1 MATSGHEKLTAL
13 NQTVAGLQAQV
24 VGILDGV
31 HAIGKMTHASVA
43 ISGAAILDATLERCL
58 KRTMREMTRKM
69 YDDLF
74 DPMRSLG
81 SFASKIAL
89 AYALEVIDLDT
100 YHEMEK
106 VRKIRNEFAH
116 STTNL
121 HFNSDEIAPLYAA
134 LKRPEQ
140 TKCTDQQPNRVFME
154 CVSVIEKSLQD
165 YLARLGTRP
174 T

>member
-1 MATSGHEKLTAL
+1 
-13 NQTVAGLQAQV
+13 
-24 VGILDGV
+24 
-31 HAIGKMTHASVA
+31 
-43 ISGAAILDATLERCL
+43 
-58 KRTMREMTRKM
+58 MTRKM

-81 SFASKIAL
+81 SFAPKITL

-116 STTNL
+116 SSTNL
-121 HFNSDEIAPLYAA
+121 HFNSEKIAPLYAA
-134 LKRPEQ
+134 LKRPEHTQ
-140 TKCTDQQPNRVFME
+140 WTDQQPNRVFME
-154 CVSVIEKSLQD
+154 CVSVIEKGLQD
-165 YLARLGTRP
+165 YLARPARRP